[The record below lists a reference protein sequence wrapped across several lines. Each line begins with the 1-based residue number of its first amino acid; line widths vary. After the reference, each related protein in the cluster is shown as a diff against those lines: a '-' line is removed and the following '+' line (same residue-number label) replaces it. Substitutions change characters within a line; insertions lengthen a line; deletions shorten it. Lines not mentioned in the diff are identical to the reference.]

1 MLVRTTADGTGW
13 AEFSDDST
21 GPDGQGRY
29 RYTLGR
35 ALGGKSLFEL
45 ASTDA
50 ATTTFVMLNPSTAT
64 HEKLDA
70 TVTRCCNRAREWGS
84 ARLLVVNLFAF
95 RARNPKRLRD
105 PDDPVGPFN
114 DAAIVRAAS
123 CSDRVVVAWGVNAA
137 RFPWRAFDVMALL
150 RSAGTPVYRL
160 GPATKDGHPAHP
172 LYLPTD
178 LQLESHLEPA

>member
-35 ALGGKSLFEL
+35 ALGGKTLFEL
-45 ASTDA
+45 DSTDA

-84 ARLLVVNLFAF
+84 SRLLVVNLFAL
-95 RARNPKRLRD
+95 RARNPKHLLD
-105 PDDPVGPFN
+105 PGDPVGPRN
-114 DAAIVRAAS
+114 DVAIMRAAAVA
-123 CSDRVVVAWGVNAA
+123 DRVVVAWGTKGALSDRAA
-137 RFPWRAFDVMALL
+137 HVMKLL
-150 RSAGTPVYRL
+150 AEVGTPVFRI